1 MIIVYHHSCTF
12 PAVPLLFMLE
22 NNANSLFRNG
32 VKGSKN
38 LYLYEDMTRCSARW
52 FLVTFI
58 FMHAHLRPL
67 MAEHVLLPGSIEA
80 APSCQHYYTTMV
92 KFEHQ
97 RTNVNTRNKYLNE
110 WDSITS
116 SKEKLSH
123 LFHKNSTFWNIKR
136 DEVRMKFSIYFKCL
150 KIHKI
155 ANFDDIILVT

>member
-1 MIIVYHHSCTF
+1 MPNVGQNSTNNSKVHSKCFNDNRVSPFVYVSSCS
-12 PAVPLLFMLE
+12 PLIYVLE

-38 LYLYEDMTRCSARW
+38 LYLYEDTTRCSARW

-123 LFHKNSTFWNIKR
+123 LFHKNSTFWN
-136 DEVRMKFSIYFKCL
+136 Y
-150 KIHKI
+150 
-155 ANFDDIILVT
+155 